1 MTTVSG
7 GSPTAMAEHLLTRLA
22 QLDSTA
28 LAHILLQ
35 HAPALSTPIR
45 TILTQLAHAQLRAS
59 CVPAEAQLEVAGQG
73 QQGRVLVSLA
83 TVLRRAL
90 SRGDPSLARMLLP
103 GTPALVDLAIAIGTL
118 HSHAGTNDEAAATAS
133 KTLRAALRALVDPH
147 LAAEILS
154 ALHSSLKSAVLQ
166 PFGAQ
171 QLLPSAT
178 NLAQASPSP
187 LISTLLDIQKRA
199 RMLALLLR
207 ALPLT
212 GYNTSSFSSEGK
224 KDPYTAVLAQL
235 AQDLGALH
243 DVVLPALT
251 RAAQAEDTSG
261 AGAALAAA
269 QTHMRDAALSL
280 LLLFRP
286 SSGAHAAGA
295 STAVSTI
302 VAQLKPASSTASPA
316 VAGATLVDAIRA
328 RFLADSETAWDE
340 LMVALKKNASPA
352 SLTAAPTELLNVPDV
367 LLSALRKHQ
376 QRLGAQLNGA
386 RARKGKARAM
396 KKDKQEAPPI
406 DPALLATVQSVLP
419 HLDTPSLGRRLQRS
433 KYAGKSA
440 EQVIDLLLESTSGN
454 EDDDDDENGAETEE
468 EDGDYE
474 GSRDLEEAVPYEPP
488 APIVRAA
495 PARRANIFD
504 DAGPL
509 DLSKFR
515 YKSDMPSLDS
525 PAAASLGGAAAKGGL
540 HAIPSALK
548 ASVLARVAAQQR
560 EELEEE
566 EEDEEDGETGLG
578 RGVREAGFEE
588 ELETD
593 EAYLARN
600 GDGFD
605 WIGRRGMTSALASA
619 PSGPIGRGAGAGTG
633 RVPNAREWRRR
644 IEDESDE
651 DEDEVG
657 DGDADENAHSGGG
670 PSTAGVVPPAPTP
683 GTSGSSSAAS
693 ERAADRILT
702 RYYAQYGAALFARN
716 DPALRKGNNPLGIA
730 RRQLLAELERETG
743 KSWDGGLVESWGT
756 MFERNVSAENASP
769 LDSKNRDQLG
779 ICMLTSTGRRSF
791 ALLSRAL
798 QQPRKDRL
806 LAKSTDLLGPNPNR
820 PAAPDAA
827 TAAAGAAAGEGASAG
842 GRQFGPDRGRGG
854 RIIRGVG
861 ARGGGRGG
869 GGTGGGGSSG
879 SGSGSANGPGKG
891 QHSGSNRAARQ
902 KEKRGSSA
910 RFRGRG
916 GGMARSGAFP
926 AGVGE

>member
-1 MTTVSG
+1 
-7 GSPTAMAEHLLTRLA
+7 MAEHLLTRLA

-154 ALHSSLKSAVLQ
+154 ALHASLKSAVLQ

-212 GYNTSSFSSEGK
+212 GYNTSSSFSSEGK

-251 RAAQAEDTSG
+251 RAAQAEDTAG

-269 QTHMRDAALSL
+269 QTHTRDAALSL

-515 YKSDMPSLDS
+515 YKSDMPSFDS
-525 PAAASLGGAAAKGGL
+525 PAAASLGEGAAKGGL

-566 EEDEEDGETGLG
+566 EDEEDGETGLR

-593 EAYLARN
+593 ETYLARN
-600 GDGFD
+600 GDEFD
-605 WIGRRGMTSALASA
+605 WVGRRGMTSALASA

-756 MFERNVSAENASP
+756 MFERN
-769 LDSKNRDQLG
+769 
-779 ICMLTSTGRRSF
+779 
-791 ALLSRAL
+791 
-798 QQPRKDRL
+798 PRKDRL

-827 TAAAGAAAGEGASAG
+827 TAAAGAAAGEGAGAG